1 MVKNTTGGSGH
12 KSQARKMVSG
22 GKSTKIRCSEN
33 EFEQYAYVSKML
45 GNGMCYIMTESGTE
59 LMCHIRGKFR
69 GRNKKQNVVSPM
81 SIILIGIRD
90 WESTQ
95 KNCDLLEVYDAED
108 VRQLHSMPGVNLT
121 ALDQRINSI
130 QNSGTKSSNQALDDL
145 VFSNS
150 AIIEDEPVAYF
161 DMDPSNNDGED
172 FVAFE
177 DI

>member
-1 MVKNTTGGSGH
+1 
-12 KSQARKMVSG
+12 
-22 GKSTKIRCSEN
+22 
-33 EFEQYAYVSKML
+33 
-45 GNGMCYIMTESGTE
+45 
-59 LMCHIRGKFR
+59 MCHIRGKFR

-81 SIILIGIRD
+81 SIILVGLRD

-108 VRQLHSMPGVNLT
+108 VRQLRSMPGVNLT

-130 QNSGTKSSNQALDDL
+130 QNSGSKSSNQALDDL

-150 AIIEDEPVAYF
+150 AILETNPAAYF
-161 DMDPSNNDGED
+161 DMDPSNNKGDD